1 MSKIDEI
8 MGAIG
13 RHGDDCIRDGDTASA
28 SFEALR
34 ELIAAALADAE
45 RKGAE
50 VLRMSAMHKPDA
62 APQSVQRIMD
72 AIAGCEASADELR
85 EMIAAALAEARHEGA
100 VAMRDTIKHQ
110 AEINAL
116 YGVPA
121 ITLSTIC
128 ESPWAKPVMEPR
140 CPECDQRGWH
150 KLSCSQRTDRAPQ
163 FPATRDA
170 GGVVTV
176 CQRPCRCGPDGRA
189 DPNGAC
195 PRR

>member
-13 RHGDDCIRDGDTASA
+13 RHGDDCIRDADAASE
-28 SFEALR
+28 SFEGLR

-50 VLRMSAMHKPDA
+50 V
-62 APQSVQRIMD
+62 
-72 AIAGCEASADELR
+72 
-85 EMIAAALAEARHEGA
+85 
-100 VAMRDTIKHQ
+100 
-110 AEINAL
+110 
-116 YGVPA
+116 
-121 ITLSTIC
+121 
-128 ESPWAKPVMEPR
+128 EPR

-170 GGVVTV
+170 GGVLTV
-176 CQRPCRCGPDGRA
+176 CQRPCRCGPDGCA